1 MTKHTAFLLIALLLP
16 QAARATDWVA
26 LGEIPGARVFLDKDS
41 VQVIGDDIM
50 ARLKYAYNRAQPAQT
65 ISQGSPFD
73 STVNQ
78 YYLVCST
85 QQYQVLEL
93 QVFHKGKPVGS
104 FHANPDPKERDAA
117 KLGTGV
123 MLLIK
128 AVCPGPNSRNP
139 HQDGRQTTTG

>member
-1 MTKHTAFLLIALLLP
+1 MTKHILFLTIAFLLP
-16 QAARATDWVA
+16 SAAAATDWVA
-26 LGEIPGARVFLDKDS
+26 LGAIPDARVFLDKDS
-41 VQVIGDDIM
+41 VQVMGDDIM
-50 ARLKYAYNRAQPAQT
+50 ARLKYSYNKAQPAQT

-93 QVFHKGKPVGS
+93 QVFYHNKQVGA
-104 FHANPDPKERDAA
+104 FHANPDPKERDPAR
-117 KLGTGV
+117 LGTGV

-128 AVCPGPNSRNP
+128 AVCPKENASGPR
-139 HQDGRQTTTG
+139 